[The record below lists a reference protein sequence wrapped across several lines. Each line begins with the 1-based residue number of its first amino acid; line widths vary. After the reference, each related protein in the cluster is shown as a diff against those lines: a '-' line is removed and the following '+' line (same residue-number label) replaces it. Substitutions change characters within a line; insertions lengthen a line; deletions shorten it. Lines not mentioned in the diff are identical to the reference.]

1 MTQVVVSVANR
12 RARLSWRES
21 ARRAGSAASWAQ
33 PNLKL
38 IQIFFPRVQFV
49 KWQNCPSQTPQIT
62 KIIWGGIINKKEQH
76 SFWAQIQIPKGF

>member
-1 MTQVVVSVANR
+1 MERERTARWSGCQLGPTQSEIN
-12 RARLSWRES
+12 S
-21 ARRAGSAASWAQ
+21 
-33 PNLKL
+33 N
-38 IQIFFPRVQFV
+38 FFPRVQFV